1 MQARRGPAFRGRAPS
16 FSPCWIGGGRGRLP
30 SLPAK
35 GRPQR
40 KRAIGACLARSWTPT
55 PLRRPLGAGF
65 CRSPSLVGRGAVR
78 CRREGGSAPAPVWGG
93 WLLGRR
99 PKNAFRLRE
108 VGREAVRFPRVAVP
122 LLDQARGLRGQVRRA
137 CPWPLMVTAPTL
149 PPPRRPPAWT
159 RSSTAPGGY
168 RSGAG
173 RPAPGRRQPGPERFR
188 ERPRPATV
196 LPVGG
201 PPLTSLSPWRT
212 RPTGPPLSR
221 PVRFAASADRFRQG
235 AGKPRSVST
244 TSAAASTAPPP
255 TADRKSVV

>member
-16 FSPCWIGGGRGRLP
+16 FSPCWIGGGRGRLL

-99 PKNAFRLRE
+99 PKNALRLRE

-122 LLDQARGLRGQVRRA
+122 PLDQARGLRGQVRRRA
-137 CPWPLMVTAPTL
+137 RGRSWSRRRRYRRLGDRRRGHDRAPHQEATGPAPDARHL
-149 PPPRRPPAWT
+149 AAVSPVRNGSGNGAARPRR
-159 RSSTAPGGY
+159 
-168 RSGAG
+168 
-173 RPAPGRRQPGPERFR
+173 
-188 ERPRPATV
+188 
-196 LPVGG
+196 
-201 PPLTSLSPWRT
+201 SP
-212 RPTGPPLSR
+212 
-221 PVRFAASADRFRQG
+221 
-235 AGKPRSVST
+235 
-244 TSAAASTAPPP
+244 SAARP
-255 TADRKSVV
+255 